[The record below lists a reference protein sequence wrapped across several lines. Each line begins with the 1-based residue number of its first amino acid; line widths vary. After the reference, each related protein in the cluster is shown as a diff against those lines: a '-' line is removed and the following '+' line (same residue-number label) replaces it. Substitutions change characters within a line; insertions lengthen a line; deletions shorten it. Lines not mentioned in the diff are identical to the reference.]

1 MQQQEAPVQRE
12 RQDEVNPCKLFL
24 KGIPENLCAITV
36 EMFIRNNIGI
46 MQEDGRIDT
55 VITADGEPTA
65 TIFAASRHD
74 ADKIMKYWREHDLV
88 ILDVDSNRKFLR
100 LQRDHSPEVRMK
112 LRLLGCIWTAVQ
124 ARGVPEGWRLEG
136 TGTRG
141 RLLAAKGE
149 GAAKDIRSLVK
160 IMSVERSGRAEV
172 MTVQGSDEFLG
183 LQTGSLDRI
192 IAEAIQEAD
201 LRPRN

>member
-1 MQQQEAPVQRE
+1 MGV
-12 RQDEVNPCKLFL
+12 
-24 KGIPENLCAITV
+24 
-36 EMFIRNNIGI
+36 
-46 MQEDGRIDT
+46 MQEDGRIEA
-55 VITADGEPTA
+55 VLTADGEPTA

-74 ADKIMKYWREHDLV
+74 ADKMMKYWREHDLV

-124 ARGVPEGWRLEG
+124 ARGLPEGWRLGG
-136 TGTRG
+136 TGTKG

-149 GAAKDIRSLVK
+149 GAEKAIHSLVK
-160 IMSVERSGRAEV
+160 ILSVERSGRAEV
-172 MTVQGSDEFLG
+172 LTVQGSDEFLG
-183 LQTGSLDRI
+183 LQAGTLDRL

-201 LRPRN
+201 LRPKN

>member
-1 MQQQEAPVQRE
+1 MQRE

-24 KGIPENLCAITV
+24 KGILENLCAVTV
-36 EMFIRNNIGI
+36 ETFIRNNIGV

-112 LRLLGCIWTAVQ
+112 LRLFGCIWSAVQ
-124 ARGVPEGWRLEG
+124 SRGVPEG
-136 TGTRG
+136 
-141 RLLAAKGE
+141 
-149 GAAKDIRSLVK
+149 
-160 IMSVERSGRAEV
+160 
-172 MTVQGSDEFLG
+172 
-183 LQTGSLDRI
+183 
-192 IAEAIQEAD
+192 
-201 LRPRN
+201 